1 MRTWQQ
7 RLKSIKLRD
16 GSFHDG
22 QLELVTWPSRSGKK
36 GWGGCVIEESDD
48 LRKKYINEFKR
59 DDARVRDRGT
69 EASDGSSSTSIS
81 TRPSVGRASFVG
93 TLHTYAQLLRQRRRD
108 GPRCVR

>member
-36 GWGGCVIEESDD
+36 GWGGCVIEESED
-48 LRKKYINEFKR
+48 LRKKYINEF
-59 DDARVRDRGT
+59 
-69 EASDGSSSTSIS
+69 
-81 TRPSVGRASFVG
+81 
-93 TLHTYAQLLRQRRRD
+93 
-108 GPRCVR
+108 